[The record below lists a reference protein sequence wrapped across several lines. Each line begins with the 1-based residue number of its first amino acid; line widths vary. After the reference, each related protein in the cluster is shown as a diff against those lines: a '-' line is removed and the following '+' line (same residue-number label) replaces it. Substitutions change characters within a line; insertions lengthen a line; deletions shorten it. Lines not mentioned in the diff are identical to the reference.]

1 MYNWFFVNY
10 RGFLLSCAKEISN
23 NKRRMRPS
31 YTLQKEVSKKG
42 VGVFTGEEALLTLK
56 PLPFGSGIVFQRTDL
71 PGSPKFQLNLSLV
84 KGTPRCTI
92 IGNEIFSV
100 QTVEHLMAALH
111 VYGIDDLL
119 VQLSG
124 PEIPIFDGS
133 AMPFV
138 EMIEDAGL
146 FPQGE
151 KEIRELK
158 TPVYW
163 SCGDVHLVALPAEE
177 CRISY
182 TLHYPSSSYIGTQF
196 FSISLQQNS
205 FKQEI
210 APCRTFSVYEEIAPL
225 IEKGFLKGGSLESA
239 LVIKDNQVL
248 NPEGLRLPE
257 EMVRHKILDMIGD
270 LYLMGFSFFAHIIA
284 IRSGHHANNAF
295 ANELLDQFKKESL

>member
-1 MYNWFFVNY
+1 
-10 RGFLLSCAKEISN
+10 
-23 NKRRMRPS
+23 MRPS
-31 YTLQKEVSKKG
+31 YTILKEVSKRG

-56 PLPFGSGIVFQRTDL
+56 PLPLNSGIVFQRTDL
-71 PGSPKFQLNLSLV
+71 LGAPQFQLNLSLV
-84 KGTPRCTI
+84 QGTPRCTI
-92 IGNEIFSV
+92 IGNEHFSV

-133 AMPFV
+133 ALPFV
-138 EMIEDAGL
+138 DMIEEAGL
-146 FPQGE
+146 VHQGE
-151 KEIRELK
+151 KEIQVLQS
-158 TPVYW
+158 PVYW
-163 SCGDVHLVALPAEE
+163 SRGDVHLVAFPAEE

-182 TLHYPSSSYIGTQF
+182 TLHYPNSSCIGTQF
-196 FSISLQQNS
+196 FSLALGVDS
-205 FKQEI
+205 FKKEI
-210 APCRTFSVYEEIAPL
+210 APCRTFSIYEEIAPL

-248 NPEGLRLPE
+248 NPGGLRLPE

-295 ANELLDQFKKESL
+295 ANELLDQFKKGSL

>member
-1 MYNWFFVNY
+1 
-10 RGFLLSCAKEISN
+10 
-23 NKRRMRPS
+23 MRSS
-31 YTLQKEVSKKG
+31 YTLQKEISRRG
-42 VGVFTGEEALLTLK
+42 IGVFTGEEAILTLK
-56 PLPFGSGIVFQRTDL
+56 PLPINSGIVFQRTDL
-71 PGSPKFQLNLSLV
+71 LGSPQFKLNLTLV
-84 KGTPRCTI
+84 QGTPRCTI
-92 IGNEIFSV
+92 IGNEQFSV

-133 AMPFV
+133 ALPFV
-138 EMIEDAGL
+138 EMIEESGL
-146 FPQGE
+146 FHQGE
-151 KEIRELK
+151 KEILVLK
-158 TPVYW
+158 SPVYW
-163 SCGDVHLVALPAEE
+163 SRGDVHLVAFPAEE

-182 TLHYPSSSYIGTQF
+182 TLHYPNSSCIGTQF
-196 FSISLQQNS
+196 FSFSLNPNS

-210 APCRTFSVYEEIAPL
+210 APCRTFSIYEEIAPL

-239 LVIKDNQVL
+239 LVIKDNLVL
-248 NPEGLRLPE
+248 NPGGLRLPE

-295 ANELLDQFKKESL
+295 ANELLDQFKKENF

>member
-1 MYNWFFVNY
+1 M
-10 RGFLLSCAKEISN
+10 LSCSKEIN
-23 NKRRMRPS
+23 HNQKKMRSS
-31 YTLQKEVSKKG
+31 YTLQKEISRRG
-42 VGVFTGEEALLTLK
+42 IGVFTGEEAILTLK
-56 PLPFGSGIVFQRTDL
+56 PLPINSGIVFQRTDL
-71 PGSPKFQLNLSLV
+71 LGSPQFKLNLTLV
-84 KGTPRCTI
+84 QGTPRCTI
-92 IGNEIFSV
+92 IGNEQFSV

-133 AMPFV
+133 ALPFV
-138 EMIEDAGL
+138 EMIEESGL
-146 FPQGE
+146 FHQGE
-151 KEIRELK
+151 KEILVLK
-158 TPVYW
+158 SPVYW
-163 SCGDVHLVALPAEE
+163 SRGDVHLVAFPAEE

-182 TLHYPSSSYIGTQF
+182 TLHYPNSSCIGTQF
-196 FSISLQQNS
+196 FSFSLNPNS

-210 APCRTFSVYEEIAPL
+210 APCRTFSIYEEIAPL

-239 LVIKDNQVL
+239 LVIKDNLVL
-248 NPEGLRLPE
+248 NPGGLRLPE

-295 ANELLDQFKKESL
+295 ANELLDQFKKENF